1 MKLID
6 RVAWMAGTAYS
17 GVDLILGTTLREVLI
32 VSIKALNEDAHLLGY
47 EIIDLDAPEEAYPAE
62 FFHFAWNITIRPAI
76 ALYLLKT
83 HPKAWFLS
91 FYTLYLKP
99 N

>member
-32 VSIKALNEDAHLLGY
+32 VSIKALNEDASLLGY
-47 EIIDLDAPEEAYPAE
+47 DIIDLDAPEEAYPAE
-62 FFHFAWNITIRPAI
+62 FFHFAWNVTIRPAI
-76 ALYLLKT
+76 ALYLMRT
-83 HPKAWFLS
+83 HPKAWFLN
-91 FYTLYLKP
+91 FYTLDLKP